1 MLERLKTS
9 DALAKLGWKMATSIP
24 NLQADS
30 ENQISNSNFKI
41 ENQISKLVSQEQTDL
56 VNEVLDLRDLTERYW
71 RVIQAQHVR
80 IARLESE
87 LCARTAK
94 P

>member
-1 MLERLKTS
+1 METP
-9 DALAKLGWKMATSIP
+9 IP

-87 LCARTAK
+87 LCARTARR
-94 P
+94 

>member
-9 DALAKLGWKMATSIP
+9 DAMADLGRKMDSAIP
-24 NLQADS
+24 N
-30 ENQISNSNFKI
+30 SNSNFKI
-41 ENQISKLVSQEQTDL
+41 ENQNS
-56 VNEVLDLRDLTERYW
+56 NLDLPSRIDLANEIFDLQDLTERYW
-71 RVIQAQHVR
+71 RVITAQHVR

-87 LCARTAK
+87 LLCVKTAK